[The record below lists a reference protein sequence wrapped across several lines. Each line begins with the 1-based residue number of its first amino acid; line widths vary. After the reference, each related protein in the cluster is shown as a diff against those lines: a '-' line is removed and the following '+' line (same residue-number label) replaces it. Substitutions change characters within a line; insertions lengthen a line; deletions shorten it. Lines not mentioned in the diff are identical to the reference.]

1 MKGLLYFVGGT
12 LIGGAISYLMTK
24 HSLERKYD
32 ALYQEEVDE
41 YKRHVKND
49 ILKADNLEA
58 HDKKVRE
65 EAIGEFEKEK
75 YESIV
80 KDYSLDADDTI
91 KVSTNV
97 EETEK
102 KLDELDDGYNPFD
115 YLDDNRPRI
124 ITESE
129 ADFLECEKDYE
140 PLYYTWENGS
150 DIFTYREDISINVKD
165 IFEDP
170 TILIGYDTGD
180 LIIIADDA
188 NEFIYTIEVL

>member
-1 MKGLLYFVGGT
+1 MKNFLYFVGGA

-24 HSLERKYD
+24 RSLERKYD

-49 ILKADNLEA
+49 ILKADTLEA
-58 HDKKVRE
+58 HDKKIRE
-65 EAIGEFEKEK
+65 EAIEEFEKEK

-80 KDYSLDADDTI
+80 KDYSLDFSNATKI
-91 KVSTNV
+91 STDV
-97 EETEK
+97 EETEED
-102 KLDELDDGYNPFD
+102 LTESDDGFNPYD

-140 PLYYTWENGS
+140 PLYYKWENGS